1 MKTFRSVAGSRLA
14 IAITAVIMTTVVV
27 AGGLSGALPGTKSVF
42 NNDIN
47 TGAITA
53 ADLTP
58 DALTTGP
65 AGTNGTDGATGTAGT
80 NGTDGAAGAAGADG
94 ADSPQGADGGV
105 SVSASQIAMLQ
116 WYPGSKVDYAT
127 GNSPSGVAFDGTNI
141 WITNTDSDTVSKMV
155 TGN

>member
-80 NGTDGAAGAAGADG
+80 NGTDGAAGADG

>member
-80 NGTDGAAGAAGADG
+80 NGTDGAAGADG
-94 ADSPQGADGGV
+94 ADSPQGADG
-105 SVSASQIAMLQ
+105 SASQIAMLQ